1 MPRKTRSVTR
11 RLLRGMPIPVL
22 AALVGLSVGL
32 LVWMALDRVQ
42 SRALGEIFSQELG
55 SRVQQQARVSL
66 IRFSQFI
73 DTYAA
78 ATRLLANHRRMAA
91 YLEPLVWTA
100 KGSPA
105 VRVYVGGRPPWLPEL
120 AIWQHAATPVHMLLV
135 DAKGVVREA
144 YQAREGAGLP
154 LDLAVEGRLALPSGV
169 SHPFLT
175 LREGQLHLVA
185 AEPIEDESYNLMG
198 SLVVVV
204 PVDQGFLMASQA
216 RGEGV
221 GGDTE
226 FGLVDGEERILSI
239 SDPQRIAAGTTV
251 DALRPSYMVTLQAL
265 PGYGQAEQNFMFA
278 SFTPLEGVAA
288 TGQRVIEVERRQR
301 LVGAVVIILAFVL
314 LFVAL
319 SARINWVLQR
329 VSQFAWRALGIQ
341 QAAPRRGNQLL
352 ILEEW
357 IREFIQMVLITR
369 DEMRVRH
376 EHEILEREALQS
388 SLMDASL
395 DSIITT
401 DGRGHITEFNPTAE
415 LTFGHSREQAMGQ
428 RLDRLLLAPGSRAL
442 FNQRL
447 EESIGRR
454 DSGGEAVRMALDA
467 VKKDGSVI
475 PVEIAIKPL
484 RLDASRL
491 QTVYIHDISDR
502 KRQEAEIASLAAFP
516 SESPIPMLRVNRPGV
531 VIYANGPSEP
541 LLRHWGCGRLQPLP
555 VYWKQQ
561 VSAVLDSGRT
571 QELELQTDEGV
582 FSMLLAPI
590 RTLGYVNIYARD
602 VTAMR
607 AAEAEARQRQNELI
621 HVSRLSTMGEM
632 ATGIAHELNQPLS
645 AIVNFANGCAR
656 RLRQGNGGEEEMLD
670 ALQQIAGQA
679 NRAGEIIKRLRGM
692 VGRQQPVRE
701 DSDLNALIRE
711 VCALLGHEIRK
722 LQVQLDVRLAA
733 EPLYVRVDGVQ
744 IEQAVLNL
752 MRNALDALQE
762 VPVVRRQLTLT
773 SGVSP
778 EGRVF
783 VTVQD
788 SGPGIHPE
796 VMKRLF
802 DPFFTTKPSGMGVGL
817 AIAQTIIDG
826 HQGRIRAESW
836 PGKGTSFTIELPALA
851 DTTQS
856 LAS

>member
-1 MPRKTRSVTR
+1 MPRPSHSFSR
-11 RLLRGMPIPVL
+11 RLLRGLPIPLL

-32 LVWMALDRVQ
+32 LVLGVLDRVQ
-42 SRALGEIFSQELG
+42 TRALGEIFSQELG
-55 SRVQQQARVSL
+55 NRVEQQARESL

-73 DTYAA
+73 NTYTA
-78 ATRLLANHRRMAA
+78 ATRLLANHRRMAS
-91 YLEPLVWTA
+91 YLDPLVW
-100 KGSPA
+100 PA
-105 VRVYVGGRPPWLPEL
+105 EKQPTVRVYAASPPAWLPEL
-120 AIWQHAATPVHMLLV
+120 AIWQSAATPAHMLLV
-135 DAKGVVREA
+135 DVQGGVREA
-144 YQAREGAGLP
+144 YRAREGALP
-154 LDLAVEGRLALPSGV
+154 LGLAGEGRLALPTAPSP
-169 SHPFLT
+169 PFLT
-175 LREGQLHLVA
+175 LLEGQPHLVV

-204 PVDQGFLMASQA
+204 PVDRGFLMASQA
-216 RGEGV
+216 RGD
-221 GGDTE
+221 GGETVLA
-226 FGLVDGEERILSI
+226 LVDPEERVLAS
-239 SDPQRIAAGTTV
+239 SDPDRVPLGELV
-251 DALRPSYMVTLQAL
+251 SVLERRFLVTEQAL
-265 PGYGQAEQNFMFA
+265 PGYEQSDQNLLFA
-278 SFTPLEGVAA
+278 SFTPRAGVAA
-288 TGQRVIEVERRQR
+288 TGQRVIELERNQR
-301 LVGAVVIILAFVL
+301 LAGAAVIILAFL
-314 LFVAL
+314 MLFVAL
-319 SARINWVLQR
+319 SARINWVLRR
-329 VSQFAWRALGIQ
+329 VSQFAWRALGIK
-341 QAAPRRGNQLL
+341 QAAPERGNQLL

-369 DEMRVRH
+369 EEMRAQH
-376 EHEILEREALQS
+376 ESEIREREALQS

-401 DGRGHITEFNPTAE
+401 DGRGRITEFNPTAE
-415 LTFGHSREQAMGQ
+415 LTFGHRRQDALGQ

-447 EESIGRR
+447 EASVGRR
-454 DSGGEAVRMALDA
+454 DGGDEAVRIELEA
-467 VKKDGSVI
+467 VKKDGTVI
-475 PVEIAIKPL
+475 PVELAIKPL
-484 RLDASRL
+484 HLDASRL

-516 SESPIPMLRVNRPGV
+516 SESPIPMLRVNQPGV

-561 VSAVLDSGRT
+561 VLEVLESGRT
-571 QELELQTDEGV
+571 GELELQTDEGV
-582 FSMLLAPI
+582 FSLLLAPI

-607 AAEAEARQRQNELI
+607 AAEAEARRRQNELI

-656 RLRQGNGGEEEMLD
+656 RLKLGSGGDAEMLD
-670 ALQQIAGQA
+670 ALDQIASQA

-701 DSDLNALIRE
+701 DSDLNDLIRE
-711 VCALLGHEIRK
+711 VMALLAHETRK
-722 LQVQLDVRLAA
+722 LQVQMETRLS
-733 EPLYVRVDGVQ
+733 EQPLLVRVDSVQ

-752 MRNALDALQE
+752 VRNALDALQE
-762 VPVVRRQLTLT
+762 IPAAQRQLVIS
-773 SGVSP
+773 SGVG
-778 EGRVF
+778 EGGRVY
-783 VTVQD
+783 VSVQD

-796 VMKRLF
+796 VMQRLF

-836 PGKGTSFTIELPALA
+836 PGKGTTFTIELPASA
-851 DTTQS
+851 DAAQS

>member
-1 MPRKTRSVTR
+1 MPRPSPSVTR

-22 AALVGLSVGL
+22 AALVGLSIGL
-32 LVWMALDRVQ
+32 LVWVALDRVQ
-42 SRALGEIFSQELG
+42 TRALGEIFNQELG
-55 SRVQQQARVSL
+55 NRVQQQARESL
-66 IRFSQFI
+66 IRFSQMV
-73 DTYAA
+73 DTYTV
-78 ATRLLANHRRMAA
+78 ATRLLANHRHMAA
-91 YLEPLVWTA
+91 YLQPLVWTA
-100 KGSPA
+100 KNNPTVQA
-105 VRVYVGGRPPWLPEL
+105 YVKKPPPWLPEL
-120 AIWQHAATPVHMLLV
+120 VIWRHAATPVAMLLV

-144 YQAREGAGLP
+144 YQVRDGVGLP
-154 LDLAVEGRLALPSGV
+154 QELAVKGRLALPVGPSR
-169 SHPFLT
+169 PFLT
-175 LREGQLHLVA
+175 LLDGALHLVV

-198 SLVVVV
+198 RLVVVF
-204 PVDQGFLMASQA
+204 PVDQGFLAASQS

-221 GGDTE
+221 AGE
-226 FGLVDGEERILSI
+226 VVFGLVDGEELLVSSSDRRRIPI
-239 SDPQRIAAGTTV
+239 GTDVDMLRQDYRVTV
-251 DALRPSYMVTLQAL
+251 QAL
-265 PGYGQAEQNFMFA
+265 PEYGQGDQSYMFA
-278 SFTPLEGVAA
+278 SFTPLDGVAA
-288 TGQRVIEVERRQR
+288 TGRRIIEVERHQR
-301 LVGAVVIILAFVL
+301 LVGAGVIILTFVL

-319 SARINWVLQR
+319 SARINWVLRR

-357 IREFIQMVLITR
+357 IREFIRLVLITR
-369 DEMRVRH
+369 DEMRLQHQR
-376 EHEILEREALQS
+376 EILEREALQS

-415 LTFGHSREQAMGQ
+415 QTFGHRRAHALGQ
-428 RLDRLLLAPGSRAL
+428 RLDRLLLAPSSRAL

-454 DSGGEAVRMALDA
+454 DSSGDAVRMALDA

-531 VIYANGPSEP
+531 VIYANSPSEP

-561 VSAVLDSGRT
+561 VLAVLNSGRT
-571 QELELQTDEGV
+571 QELELQTDEGI

-602 VTAMR
+602 ITAMR
-607 AAEAEARQRQNELI
+607 VAETEARSRQNELI

-656 RLRQGNGGEEEMLD
+656 RLRSGRDNEAEMLD
-670 ALQQIAGQA
+670 ALQQISTQA

-692 VGRQQPVRE
+692 VGRHQPVRE
-701 DSDLNALIRE
+701 DSDLNTLCRE
-711 VCALLGHEIRK
+711 VCALLGHDIRK
-722 LQVQLDVRLAA
+722 AQVQLDSQLST
-733 EPLYVRVDGVQ
+733 EPLFVRVDGVQ

-762 VPVVRRQLTLT
+762 IPAEQRQLTLT
-773 SGVSP
+773 SGVGTA
-778 EGRVF
+778 GRVF
-783 VTVQD
+783 VMVQD
-788 SGPGIHPE
+788 SGCGIQPE

-802 DPFFTTKPSGMGVGL
+802 DPFFTTKPTGMGVGL
-817 AIAQTIIDG
+817 AIAQTIIDD

-836 PGKGTSFTIELPALA
+836 PGKGTRFTIELPAVA